1 MNDPDEKTGAAAGE
15 YLAAVET
22 TLTRLEHQDTI
33 GRIWRKDNTVWK
45 PDPREITD
53 RLGWLTAP
61 EVMARQVPALESFAQ
76 EVKASG
82 LRHVVLLGMGGS
94 SLGAEVLRQTLG
106 RSEGYPELI
115 VLDSTLPE
123 TVRAVRDAIDITRTL
138 VIISSKSGTTVEP
151 LVLLDYFRGQLEAAV
166 GKERTGRHLA
176 AITDAGTPL
185 ESLAGEAGFRRTFLN
200 PPDIG
205 GRYSVLSCF
214 GLVPAAL
221 TGINI
226 ATLLSRADRMKE
238 DCAPTT
244 PIDQNPGAWL
254 GAYIGTLALRGRD
267 KLTLLTSP
275 ALASF
280 GLWVEQMI
288 AESTGKEGKGIIPVF
303 GEPPVNPAHYDSDRF
318 FVYLR
323 LEGDDNSPTDRAIKA
338 ITDAGQPVIK
348 LEMRD
353 KYDLGAEFFRWGF
366 ATAVAGEIIGINPF
380 DQPDVK
386 SAKDATERILK
397 EYTASGQLPPFET
410 EGSLAELLASAE
422 KGRYLAILAYVRQT
436 PAIDRLLADLRRRV
450 VEQRGIATMLG
461 YGPRYLHSTGQLH
474 KGGPAKGLFLQITAR
489 HETDIPVPGRPYT
502 LGVVA
507 DAQALGDLR
516 ALKSRGQDVI
526 TVHLDRA
533 DESAIARL
541 SSEPA

>member
-1 MNDPDEKTGAAAGE
+1 MNNPTGKAGG
-15 YLAAVET
+15 YLPAVET
-22 TLTRLEHQDTI
+22 TLARLGQQDII
-33 GRIWRKDNTVWK
+33 GRIWSKDNTVWK
-45 PDPREITD
+45 PDPREISD

-61 EVMARQVPALESFAQ
+61 AVMTKQVPALESFAR
-76 EVKASG
+76 EVRAAG
-82 LRHVVLLGMGGS
+82 FRHVVLLGMGGS

-106 RSEGYPELI
+106 SREGYPELV

-123 TVRAVRDAIDITRTL
+123 AVRAVRDAIDIAHTL

-151 LVLLDYFRGQLEAAV
+151 LVLLDYFRDQLEAVV
-166 GKERTGRHLA
+166 GKERTGQHLV

-185 ESLAGEAGFRRTFLN
+185 ESMAQEASFRRTFVN
-200 PPDIG
+200 PSDIG
-205 GRYSVLSCF
+205 GRYSVLSYF

-226 ATLLSRADRMKE
+226 ATLLSHADRMKE
-238 DCAPTT
+238 DCAPSIPT
-244 PIDQNPGAWL
+244 DQNPGAWL
-254 GAYIGTLALRGRD
+254 GAHLGTLALRGRD

-275 ALASF
+275 ALSSF

-303 GEPPVNPAHYDSDRF
+303 GEPPVNPAHYDNDRC

-323 LEGDDNSPTDRAIKA
+323 LTGDDNSTTDRAIETIEA
-338 ITDAGQPVIK
+338 AGQPVIR

-353 KYDLGAEFFRWGF
+353 RYDLGAEFFRWGF

-386 SAKDATERILK
+386 SAKDATESILK

-410 EGSLAELLASAE
+410 EGSLTGLLTSAE
-422 KGRYLAILAYVRQT
+422 RGRYLAILAYVRQT

-450 VEQRGIATMLG
+450 VERSDLATMLG

-474 KGGPAKGLFLQITAR
+474 KGGPAQGLFLQITAR
-489 HETDIPVPGRPYT
+489 HEVDIPIPGRPYT

-516 ALKSRGQDVI
+516 ALKARGQDVI
-526 TVHLDRA
+526 TVHLDHA
-533 DESAIARL
+533 DEAAIARL
-541 SSEPA
+541 SSELL